1 MACLFLKGKKSEVES
16 VKQISDLNSQSVAKK
31 VEGKKKKRCRSVHL
45 CQNFRSHQYSAFEGN
60 LLMVPIYNVWICI
73 FK

>member
-31 VEGKKKKRCRSVHL
+31 VEGKKKRDAAVCIYVR
-45 CQNFRSHQYSAFEGN
+45 N
-60 LLMVPIYNVWICI
+60 LGHTGTVFLKEIS
-73 FK
+73 